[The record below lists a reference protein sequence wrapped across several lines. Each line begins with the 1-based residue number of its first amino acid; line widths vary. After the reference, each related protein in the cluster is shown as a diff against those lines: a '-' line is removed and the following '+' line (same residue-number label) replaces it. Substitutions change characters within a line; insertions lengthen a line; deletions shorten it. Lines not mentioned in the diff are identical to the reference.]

1 LAITDGDEKV
11 DPRSGDGV
19 KLAVINAL
27 NVQSHEKEID
37 LEEA

>member
-1 LAITDGDEKV
+1 MR
-11 DPRSGDGV
+11 RSIPGHV

-27 NVQSHEKEID
+27 NVQPHEKEID